1 MIWFYL
7 VVAILMSDGAPVPT
21 INYPYASAEECND
34 AGLNFVKVVKEHP
47 EMKQAGW
54 YCQPIDFDK
63 VDPVAPKKHIPGK
76 DEA

>member
-7 VVAILMSDGAPVPT
+7 VVAILMSDGTPAPT
-21 INYPYASAEECND
+21 INYPYPSIEQCEAAEVD
-34 AGLNFVKVVKEHP
+34 FQKAVKAHP
-47 EMKQAGW
+47 EMKQAGS

-63 VDPVAPKKHIPGK
+63 VDPITPKKHIPGK